1 MTEASLQTHPLSL
14 ADGIHRL
21 SAQWGSFLA
30 LGVLSALLGTLALVL
45 VVSATI
51 ASVVMLGGFVAIV
64 GAAEI
69 VMGFRSR
76 TWGRFFLWII
86 AGLLYLAAGIA
97 AIAQPLMAAAIF
109 TLFLGASFG
118 ATGLVRLWIAF
129 GLPSGQPRA
138 LAFLSGAVTTLLGV
152 VVVSGWP
159 ANSLFLLGM
168 LLGVDLIFYGWSWI
182 GFALFLRRFGRA
194 HQA

>member
-64 GAAEI
+64 GDA
-69 VMGFRSR
+69 
-76 TWGRFFLWII
+76 
-86 AGLLYLAAGIA
+86 
-97 AIAQPLMAAAIF
+97 
-109 TLFLGASFG
+109 
-118 ATGLVRLWIAF
+118 
-129 GLPSGQPRA
+129 
-138 LAFLSGAVTTLLGV
+138 
-152 VVVSGWP
+152 
-159 ANSLFLLGM
+159 
-168 LLGVDLIFYGWSWI
+168 
-182 GFALFLRRFGRA
+182 
-194 HQA
+194 